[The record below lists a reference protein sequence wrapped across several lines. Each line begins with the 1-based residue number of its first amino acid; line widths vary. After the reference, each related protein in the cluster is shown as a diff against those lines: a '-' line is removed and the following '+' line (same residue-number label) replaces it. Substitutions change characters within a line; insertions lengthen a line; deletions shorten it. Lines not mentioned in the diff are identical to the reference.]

1 MIWLACMVGAVS
13 RHILETYLNKNSM
26 YLGTLLANVVGS
38 FILGWA
44 IATNAPDYIPAFC
57 GVFTTF
63 GGFIA
68 QMNIDI
74 KKSWNYFATTILGTV
89 LAAMAGLQLFS

>member
-13 RHILETYLNKNSM
+13 RHTLETYFNKNSM
-26 YLGTLLANVVGS
+26 YVGTLIANTLGS

-44 IATNAPDYIPAFC
+44 IATNAPDYVPAFC

-68 QMNIDI
+68 QMNNDI
-74 KKSWNYFATTILGTV
+74 KKSGNYLLATMLGSG
-89 LAAMAGLQLFS
+89 LAATAGLQLFS